1 MQKLASPTIDSERQ
15 AQPQGQAHAP
25 QLGQSS
31 FPTYW
36 GNQAA
41 LRRLS
46 PIVPRIQ
53 TKLEIGA
60 TNDPLDAEAD
70 QVANRVMRSV
80 DDSEASDIE
89 ANLPSPNAKDDE
101 QVQAKLEVGATNDP
115 LEVEADHVA
124 ERVMRSVD
132 DEEASDIEA
141 DLPSPGAKD
150 DEQVQTKSEAGN
162 AATQM
167 APPIVHSALRGPGS
181 PLDAATRGF
190 FEARFNRNF
199 AGVRIH
205 TDNLSAASARA
216 IGAKA
221 YTLGNRI
228 VFSSGR
234 FAPATPQGR
243 LLLAHE
249 LAHVVQQGSAIRRD
263 DEENAGG
270 DTPGKQV
277 IDALSAKDPVG
288 GVGDTGRAFGILKG
302 LASTDELIAALLEV
316 DKAALIDVL
325 VSALAPGDQSELA
338 SAICAVRFTSSVGQA
353 DDQFGVRAAQG
364 IAQLARPEQDKL
376 IGMVLQRRGSTAT
389 VQEVREGVD
398 ALMESESTR
407 QAQPEVDADTPTSMM
422 AGIMMGPWNPGNMPI
437 GYYIGNS
444 AHVAIAAAYAAL
456 HVADAAFY
464 NFTPVS
470 AILQAAAALGIKIS
484 PAAAT
489 AAQLGLK
496 PDIAN
501 ITKAQLYEIKPVR
514 LQSLALTELAL
525 YLAAFA
531 AAGVPMLPGP
541 VGEPGTFGTLPA
553 PGGWFVYSSPEPGV
567 ITYAY
572 RQPPRK
578 KPANDN
584 ATQPVTAPDNKTLVE
599 RISILTGLTGI
610 PLMIYLIISEGS
622 RVVIP
627 PRNALPIP

>member
-1 MQKLASPTIDSERQ
+1 MHKLASPTTDSERQ

-60 TNDPLDAEAD
+60 ANDPLEAEAD

-80 DDSEASDIE
+80 DDNEASDIE
-89 ANLPSPNAKDDE
+89 AN
-101 QVQAKLEVGATNDP
+101 
-115 LEVEADHVA
+115 
-124 ERVMRSVD
+124 
-132 DEEASDIEA
+132 
-141 DLPSPGAKD
+141 LPSPGAKD
-150 DEQVQTKSEAGN
+150 DEQVQTKSEAGDT
-162 AATQM
+162 AAHV
-167 APPIVHSALRGPGS
+167 APPIVQTALRGPGS

-205 TDNLSAASARA
+205 TDDVSAASARA
-216 IGAKA
+216 IGAQA

-263 DEENAGG
+263 GDDNAGG
-270 DTPGKQV
+270 GGSPGKQV
-277 IDALSAKDPVG
+277 VDALSAKDPVG
-288 GVGDTGRAFGILKG
+288 GVGDTGKAFAILKG
-302 LASTDELIAALLEV
+302 LTSTDDLIAALIEV
-316 DKAALIDVL
+316 DTAALIDVL

-338 SAICAVRFTSSVGQA
+338 SAICAVRFTSSVGTP
-353 DDQFGVRAAQG
+353 DDQFGVRAAEG

-376 IGMVLQRRGSTAT
+376 IGMVLQRKGSTAT

-407 QAQPEVDADTPTSMM
+407 QAQPEVDAATPTSML

-437 GYYIGNS
+437 GYYIGNA
-444 AHVAIAAAYAAL
+444 AHVAIAAAYAGL
-456 HVADAAFY
+456 HAADAAFY

-470 AILQAAAALGIKIS
+470 VILQAAAALGIKIS

-501 ITKAQLYEIKPVR
+501 LTKKQLYEIKPVR

-525 YLAAFA
+525 YLAAFTV
-531 AAGVPMLPGP
+531 AGVPMLPGP

-553 PGGWFVYSSPEPGV
+553 PGGWFVYSAPEPGV

-584 ATQPVTAPDNKTLVE
+584 ATQPVTAPDNKSLVE

-622 RVVIP
+622 RIVIP
-627 PRNALPIP
+627 PRNAIPIP